1 MVTEKRISEWENI
14 LVDTSILCA
23 LFKAVDEG
31 SVDEQFLFVKKL
43 MHYLSNTKTGNSKD
57 RRFFITSITVSEL
70 LSKEDDR
77 EKIAKIVRILDSQ
90 NVEFIDFDL
99 GSAFLLNNDFREYL
113 SRKKLNN
120 FAAEMGFKSG
130 DFMMAREWI
139 SKDMMIIQ
147 NGKFANVDVIL
158 TCDKNTFYPI
168 SEKCSVFTAL
178 AYEEYFKHDHGIM
191 LAYLHDIAKLN
202 YIALN

>member
-1 MVTEKRISEWENI
+1 MVIEKRISEWENI

-23 LFKAVDEG
+23 LFKAAEQN

-43 MHYLSNTKTGNSKD
+43 IDYLSKTKTGNLKD

-70 LSKEDDR
+70 LSKENEQ
-77 EKIAKIVRILDSQ
+77 EKIEKIVRILDSH
-90 NVEFIDFDL
+90 NVEFLDFDL
-99 GSAFLLNNDFREYL
+99 GSAFLLNHDFHEILNR
-113 SRKKLNN
+113 RKLNN

-147 NGKFANVDVIL
+147 NGKYANVDVIL

-168 SEKCSVFTAL
+168 SKKSSVFTAL
-178 AYEEYFKHDHGIM
+178 AYEEYFKHEYGVM
-191 LAYLHDIAKLN
+191 LAYLHDLAKLN
-202 YIALN
+202 YIASL